1 MNNIPLALVAFVI
14 LWFGLVVSA
23 VLLHMPGT
31 WIGAATVVAAAA
43 VFVFILP
50 VVRRRNGP
58 S

>member
-1 MNNIPLALVAFVI
+1 MNVPLVLVAFVL

-23 VLLHMPGT
+23 VLLHMPSS
-31 WIGAATVVAAAA
+31 WIVAATVVAAAA

-50 VVRRRNGP
+50 LVRRGGGP

>member
-1 MNNIPLALVAFVI
+1 MNIPLALVAFVI

-23 VLLHMPGT
+23 VLLHMPSS
-31 WIGAATVVAAAA
+31 WIVAATVVAGAA

-50 VVRRRNGP
+50 LLRRRNGP